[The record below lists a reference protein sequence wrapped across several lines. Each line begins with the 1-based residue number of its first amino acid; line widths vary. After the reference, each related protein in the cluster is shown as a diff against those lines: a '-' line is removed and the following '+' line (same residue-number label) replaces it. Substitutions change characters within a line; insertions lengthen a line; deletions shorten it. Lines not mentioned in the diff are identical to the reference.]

1 MPSLTELYNEHEK
14 LKDEGKYDEAIA
26 KLTEAL
32 EQDEN
37 YVMAHLGLAVLY
49 GRVNQHDKA
58 VHHGQRACDLDPND
72 PFNFTAMSVTCQRAS
87 QAVDNAADNM
97 KYIRLAE
104 EAMERSRMLQGQAH

>member
-1 MPSLTELYNEHEK
+1 MPTLSEIYNEHEK
-14 LKDEGKYDEAIA
+14 LKDDGHYDEAIA

-37 YVMAHLGLAVLY
+37 YVMAHLGLSVLY

-58 VHHGQRACDLDPND
+58 VGHAQKACQLDPSD

-87 QAVDNAADNM
+87 QGADNAADNARFIQM
-97 KYIRLAE
+97 AE
-104 EAMERSRMLQGQAH
+104 GAMARAHELQGGAH